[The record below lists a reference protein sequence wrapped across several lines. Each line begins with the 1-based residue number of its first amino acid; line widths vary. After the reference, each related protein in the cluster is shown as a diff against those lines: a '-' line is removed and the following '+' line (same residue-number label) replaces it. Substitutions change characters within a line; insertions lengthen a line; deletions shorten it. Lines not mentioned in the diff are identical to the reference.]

1 MLYDCCNTTT
11 KRNGVYAMR
20 SILSL
25 AAWNWRMARRPYA
38 ILCAVFVCGLR
49 ILWVAFV
56 FPLMPTFQ
64 GLLLVYPASW
74 LAAGAAVT
82 VAYWALKRKL
92 LTEKPPQA
100 PVVP

>member
-1 MLYDCCNTTT
+1 
-11 KRNGVYAMR
+11 
-20 SILSL
+20 
-25 AAWNWRMARRPYA
+25 
-38 ILCAVFVCGLR
+38 
-49 ILWVAFV
+49 
-56 FPLMPTFQ
+56 MPTFQ

-100 PVVP
+100 PVVPE